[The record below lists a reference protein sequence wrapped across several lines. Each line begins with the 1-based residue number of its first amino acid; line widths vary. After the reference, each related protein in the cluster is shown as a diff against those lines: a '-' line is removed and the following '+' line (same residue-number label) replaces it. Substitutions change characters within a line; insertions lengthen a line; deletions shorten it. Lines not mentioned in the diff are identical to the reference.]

1 MMKPRPTLLFITAL
15 YLWVTISFGHA
26 QAVEN
31 LLSNP
36 GFEGGFVD
44 FEGEEPRSVGASWHP
59 WHLPASNDSPAYA
72 NHSPNYQQ
80 AAPNTSRI
88 RSGENAQSY
97 FSLYATH
104 QGGIYQQIETAAIDT
119 VYRFSVYAWVWSS
132 TFQDLDDSDEPG
144 DVAVSV
150 GIDPTGGIDGAS
162 SDIIWSPPAV
172 FHYDA
177 YRQYSVIAPAE
188 SNRMTVFVMSTIG
201 EPTANNY
208 IYLDDAALEAASETV
223 IILESTPT
231 PETLPSTE
239 TPTPTVT
246 PTPVVHVVQYGE
258 TLSEIA
264 IQYDSSV
271 ATIREANDLTPAERI
286 FPDQNLIIPVQ
297 SLDAAAPEPTPTL
310 TATSTSTATSTPTP
324 TATATATA
332 TLTPTSTSTPTAT
345 PTPTP
350 TATST
355 PVLYEVRAGDTL
367 GSIAE
372 RFDTTIAA
380 LAQLNGV
387 LNPSR
392 IDPGQIL
399 QIPTASPADPG
410 ELESQTPA
418 DPESITYIIR
428 SGDTLYRVAERFG
441 ITVAELASANGIAE
455 DDLIYPG
462 QVLVI
467 PE

>member
-1 MMKPRPTLLFITAL
+1 MMKPKPTLFFITAL
-15 YLWVTISFGHA
+15 CLWVAISFGHA
-26 QAVEN
+26 QTVEN

-36 GFEGGFVD
+36 GFEGDFVD
-44 FEGEEPRSVGASWHP
+44 FEGEEPRSIGAGWHP
-59 WHLPASNDSPAYA
+59 WHLPAGNDSPAYT

-104 QGGIYQQIETAAIDT
+104 QGGIYQQVETAAIDT
-119 VYRFSVYAWVWSS
+119 VYRFSIYAWVWSS
-132 TFQDLDDSDEPG
+132 TFQDLDVSDEPG

-150 GIDPTGGIDGAS
+150 GIDPTGGADGAS
-162 SDIIWSPPAV
+162 SDIIWSPLAV

-201 EPTANNY
+201 DPTANNY
-208 IYLDDAALEAASETV
+208 IYLDDAVLEAASETAV
-223 IILESTPT
+223 ILESTPT
-231 PETLPSTE
+231 PETAPPTE
-239 TPTPTVT
+239 TPIPSATPA
-246 PTPVVHVVQYGE
+246 PVVHVVQYGE

-264 IQYDSSV
+264 GLYDSSV
-271 ATIREANDLTPAERI
+271 ATIRAANDLTPAEPI

-297 SLDAAAPEPTPTL
+297 SLDATVTEPAPTSTATL
-310 TATSTSTATSTPTP
+310 TPTSTATSTPTP
-324 TATATATA
+324 TATA

-345 PTPTP
+345 STPTPTP
-350 TATST
+350 TAT
-355 PVLYEVRAGDTL
+355 PVLYQVRAGDTL
-367 GSIAE
+367 GRIAE
-372 RFDTTIAA
+372 RFGTTINA
-380 LAQLNGV
+380 LAQLNGI

-399 QIPTASPADPG
+399 RIPADSAADPS
-410 ELESQTPA
+410 ELEAQTLA
-418 DPESITYIIR
+418 DPAPATYTILR
-428 SGDTLYRVAERFG
+428 GDTLYRVAERFG

-462 QVLVI
+462 QILVI